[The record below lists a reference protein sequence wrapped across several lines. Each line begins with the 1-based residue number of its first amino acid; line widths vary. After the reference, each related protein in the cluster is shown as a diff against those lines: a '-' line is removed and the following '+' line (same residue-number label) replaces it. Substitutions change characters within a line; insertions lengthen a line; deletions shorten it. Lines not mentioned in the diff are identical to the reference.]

1 MKSILEA
8 QGRAWNVEEVQAW
21 LALWVDTTIQRQL
34 LGAVRNTAIFNK
46 ITQEMAIKGYQC
58 SAKQYQGKVERADEE
73 VQESSRWP
81 LSQWSWSRLRGRMC
95 RRQSI
100 GHTIHAA
107 GYILNSCRE
116 SEEHISASILG
127 TAW

>member
-1 MKSILEA
+1 MKPGYKVKSILEA

-34 LGAVRNTAIFNK
+34 LGVVRSTAIFNK
-46 ITQEMAIKGYQC
+46 ITHEMARKGYQC
-58 SAKQYQGKVERADEE
+58 SAKQYRGKVERADEE

-95 RRQSI
+95 RR
-100 GHTIHAA
+100 
-107 GYILNSCRE
+107 
-116 SEEHISASILG
+116 HIFVSSRWFRALVTPSTLLD
-127 TAW
+127 TS

>member
-1 MKSILEA
+1 MKPGYKVKSILEA

-46 ITQEMAIKGYQC
+46 ITQEMQC
-58 SAKQYQGKVERADEE
+58 SAKQYRGKVERADEE

-81 LSQWSWSRLRGRMC
+81 LSQWSWSRLTGRMC
-95 RRQSI
+95 RR
-100 GHTIHAA
+100 
-107 GYILNSCRE
+107 
-116 SEEHISASILG
+116 HIFVRSRWFRALVTPSTLLD
-127 TAW
+127 TS